1 MSTSLRLRP
10 ATPADEPFLREVYAS
25 TRAEEL
31 AAVPWTDEQKQAFTD
46 SQFTA
51 QDTHYRAHYPTAQFL
66 VIEDAGTA
74 IGRLYVDHWA
84 REIRIMDIALLP
96 RFRGAGIGSHLLG
109 DLQKEAL
116 GAGKALSIHVEKF
129 NPALRLYERLG
140 FRVQEDKGIYLL
152 MEWRG

>member
-1 MSTSLRLRP
+1 MSNSLRLRP
-10 ATPADEPFLREVYAS
+10 TTSADEVFLREVYAS

-31 AAVPWTDEQKQAFTD
+31 AAVPWPDEQKRAFTD

-51 QDTHYRAHYPTAQFL
+51 QDTHYRAHYPTAQFF
-66 VIEDAGTA
+66 VIEDGGTP
-74 IGRLYVDHWA
+74 IGRLYVDHWE

-96 RFRGAGIGSHLLG
+96 AIRGAGIGTHLLRG
-109 DLQKEAL
+109 LQQEAL
-116 GAGKALSIHVEKF
+116 SAGKALSIHVEKS
-129 NPALRLYERLG
+129 NSALRLYERLG